1 MRLNV
6 EPQRATANPGVPTLL
21 GVVVTNAS
29 DVIAGYVLRVLGAD
43 PSWVEI
49 EDPSPRLF
57 PGESVSVAVLITL
70 PVGVPAGERRVAI
83 QVRDVTDEAAI
94 AIEDVTL
101 DVPAQPRTSVRLE
114 PTTVTAGKAAAF
126 TVLVH
131 NEGNTVQHAG
141 LVASDP
147 EAKIAFTFAP
157 ATFSLSPGESASVA
171 MDAKAKRPWVGDP
184 ILRPFE
190 LRVDSVAAPA
200 APDAPPAAAG
210 VFVQKSR
217 LSRGLLGLLGLLVA
231 LTLFAVIITLA
242 LSSVVGRSA
251 ADRNLAIEVAQARV
265 AAAQTGTSTI
275 SGTVIDLSTGAPV
288 PNVTVALFT
297 SADPSDPLITST
309 TKDDGTFAITRL
321 PAGGY
326 TLRVTGAGLTEV
338 WYAAAATQADATAI
352 TVTAGQTV
360 SGLTVVVGGV
370 PATISGTVTGA
381 DVAGA
386 MLTVEMPLDTPPLA
400 GQVQPEPDEAP
411 PPIGSGAIVRTIPI
425 GADGTFSVEGL
436 PSPAIYDL
444 VVSKTGFASTVQR
457 VDVAAGEDRTGV
469 VLSLLTGDGSIA
481 GTVSGFNGPV
491 GGATVVAT
499 TGQVTVETVSLTQD
513 AVGSFVL
520 RGLPTPGT
528 YTVIVSAD
536 GYSPATLNLTL
547 TAAQQLT
554 GVSVVLG
561 RDQASLAGQVSVP
574 GGSPA
579 GVTVTVTDGAV
590 TAQTVTQSTSPAGH
604 WEVTGLRVPSTY
616 TVTFSRGDL
625 ESQVLSVGIDG
636 FGNVTSG
643 APSATQ
649 VNATMR
655 AAQASISGVVSQAG
669 TSGAATPV
677 GNVTVSVSSGV
688 TQRTVTTASTPASA
702 VGTYLVD
709 QLPPGTYTVTFSRAG
724 TRPTSSIVVLAAA
737 QDKILSPVLV
747 APAGIAG
754 LITTGSASD
763 PAPAPGRTILL
774 YLAAQYGS
782 AAPPVATTTT
792 GTDGRYAIADVD
804 APENY
809 IIEVRTSPNGQV
821 LGATAPFTV
830 SASEQKEVDLLLDN
844 TG

>member
-1 MRLNV
+1 MRLTV
-6 EPQRATANPGVPTLL
+6 DPQRATATPGVPTLV
-21 GVVVTNAS
+21 GVVVANAS

-49 EDPSPRLF
+49 QDPSPRLF

-101 DVPAQPRTSVRLE
+101 EVPALPRTAVALE

-126 TVLVH
+126 TVLVQ
-131 NEGNTVQHAG
+131 NEGNTIQHG
-141 LVASDP
+141 RLVASDA
-147 EAKIAFTFAP
+147 EAKTTYAFTP
-157 ATFSLSPGESASVA
+157 PTFSLSPGESASVA
-171 MDAKAKRPWVGDP
+171 LQATAKRPWVGDP

-190 LRVDSVAAPA
+190 LRVDSTVTPVV
-200 APDAPPAAAG
+200 PDAPPAAAG

-217 LSRGLLGLLGLLVA
+217 LSRGLLGLLGLLLAISV
-231 LTLFAVIITLA
+231 FAVIITLA

-251 ADRNLAIEVAQARV
+251 ADRDLALQVAQARQ
-265 AAAQTGTSTI
+265 AAAQTGTSAIT
-275 SGTVIDLSTGAPV
+275 GTVIDLSTGAPV
-288 PNVTVALFT
+288 ANTNVAIFGTD
-297 SADPSDPLITST
+297 DPSDPLVT
-309 TKDDGTFAITRL
+309 TVSGAEGTFGFSRL
-321 PAGGY
+321 PAGEY
-326 TLRVTGAGLTEV
+326 TLSVSGANLTEV
-338 WYAAAATQADATAI
+338 WYAASATQADATAI
-352 TVTAGQTV
+352 TVTPGQTA
-360 SGLTVVVGGV
+360 SGITVVVGGV
-370 PATISGTVTGA
+370 PATISGTVRGD

-386 MLTVEMPLDTPPLA
+386 LLTVEMPLDTPPLA
-400 GQVQPEPDEAP
+400 GQVGPEPGEAAP
-411 PPIGSGAIVRTIPI
+411 PVGSGAVVRTVPI
-425 GADGTFSVEGL
+425 GADGTFDVEGL

-444 VVSKTGFASTVQR
+444 VVSKAGFASTVQR

-469 VLSLLTGDGSIA
+469 ELSLLTGDGSIT
-481 GTVSGFNGPV
+481 GTVSGFDGPV

-499 TGQVTVETVSLTQD
+499 TGQITVETVSLTQD
-513 AVGSFVL
+513 QVGSFVL

-528 YTVIVSAD
+528 YTVVVSAD
-536 GYSPATLNLTL
+536 TYAPATLNLTL

-561 RDQASLAGQVSVP
+561 RDQSTLAGQVTVP
-574 GGSPA
+574 GGDPA

-616 TVTFSRGDL
+616 TVTFSRPDL

-643 APSATQ
+643 APSASQ

-655 AAQASISGVVSQAG
+655 AADASISGVVSQAG
-669 TSGAATPV
+669 TTGAAVPV
-677 GNVTVSVSSGV
+677 GNVTVTVSSGI
-688 TQRTVTTASTPASA
+688 TQRTVTTASTPASQ
-702 VGTYLVD
+702 VGQYLVE

-724 TRPTSSIVVLAAA
+724 TRPTSTIVVLAAA
-737 QDKILSPVLV
+737 QKKILSPVLV
-747 APAGIAG
+747 APARIYGTIS
-754 LITTGSASD
+754 TGSA
-763 PAPAPGRTILL
+763 PAANRTVAL
-774 YLAAQYGS
+774 YLASQYGT

-792 GTDGRYAIADVD
+792 AADGTYVLDDVN

-809 IIEVRTSPNGQV
+809 ILEVRSSPGGAVLVTSNP
-821 LGATAPFTV
+821 LTL
-830 SASEQKEVDLLLDN
+830 SASQQLQVDLN
-844 TG
+844 TNAP

>member
-6 EPQRATANPGVPTLL
+6 EPQRATATPGIPTLL

-57 PGESVSVAVLITL
+57 PGESVSVAVMITL

-101 DVPAQPRTSVRLE
+101 DVPAQPRTSVKLE

-126 TVLVH
+126 TVLVL
-131 NEGNTVQHAG
+131 NEGNTVQHG
-141 LVASDP
+141 SLVATDP
-147 EAKIAFTFAP
+147 EAKTTYTFAP
-157 ATFSLSPGESASVA
+157 PTFSLSPGESASVA
-171 MDAKAKRPWVGDP
+171 LETSAKRPWVGDP

-190 LRVDSVAAPA
+190 LRVDSTATPA
-200 APDAPPAAAG
+200 SPEAPPAAAG
-210 VFVQKSR
+210 VFIQKSR
-217 LSRGLLGLLGLLVA
+217 LSRGLLGLLGLLLA

-251 ADRNLAIEVAQARV
+251 ADRDLALQVAQARQ
-265 AAAQTGTSTI
+265 AAAQTGTSAI

-288 PNVTVALFT
+288 PNVSVALFT
-297 SADPSDPLITST
+297 SDDPSDPFVT
-309 TKDDGTFAITRL
+309 TATVNDGTFSILRL
-321 PAGGY
+321 PAGEY

-338 WYAAAATQADATAI
+338 WYAASATQADATAI

-370 PATISGTVTGA
+370 PATIAGTVVGD

-386 MLTVEMPLDTPPLA
+386 TLTVEMPLDSPPLA
-400 GQVQPEPDEAP
+400 GSVTPEPDEAP
-411 PPIGSGAIVRTIPI
+411 PPVGSGAVVRTVPI
-425 GADGTFSVEGL
+425 GADGTFQVEGL
-436 PSPAIYDL
+436 PSPALYDL
-444 VVSKTGFASTVQR
+444 VVSKAGFASTVQR
-457 VDVAAGEDRTGV
+457 VDVGAGEDRTGV

-481 GTVSGFNGPV
+481 GTVSGFDGPV

-499 TGQVTVETVSLTQD
+499 TGQITVETVSLTQD

-528 YTVIVSAD
+528 YTVVVSAD

-561 RDQASLAGQVSVP
+561 RDQATLAGQVSVP
-574 GGSPA
+574 GGNPA

-590 TAQTVTQSTSPAGH
+590 TAQTVTQSTAPAGH

-616 TVTFSRGDL
+616 TVTFSRADL
-625 ESQVLSVGIDG
+625 ESQVLSVGVDG

-655 AAQASISGVVSQAG
+655 AADASISGVVSQAG
-669 TSGAATPV
+669 TTGTAVPV
-677 GNVTVSVSSGV
+677 GNVTVTVSSGI
-688 TQRTVTTASTPASA
+688 TQRTVTTASTPTSQ
-702 VGTYLVD
+702 VGRYIVEA
-709 QLPPGTYTVTFSRAG
+709 LPPGTYTVTFSRAG
-724 TRPTSSIVVLAAA
+724 TRPTSTIVILSAS

-747 APAGIAG
+747 APARIFGRV
-754 LITTGSASD
+754 TTNQEV
-763 PAPAPGRTILL
+763 PAAGRTVAL
-774 YLAAQYGS
+774 YLASQYGT

-792 GTDGRYAIADVD
+792 DEEGLYQLDDVD
-804 APENY
+804 APEHY
-809 IIEVRTSPNGQV
+809 ILEVRSSPNGSV
-821 LGATAPFTV
+821 LVTSPPVTIA
-830 SASEQKEVDLLLDN
+830 ASEQLEVTLDI
-844 TG
+844 TPP

>member
-1 MRLNV
+1 MRLTV
-6 EPQRATANPGVPTLL
+6 EPQRVTATPGVPTLV

-29 DVIAGYVLRVLGAD
+29 DLIAGYVLRVLGAD
-43 PSWVEI
+43 PTWVEI

-101 DVPAQPRTSVRLE
+101 DVPAQPRTSVKLE

-126 TVLVH
+126 SVLVH
-131 NEGNTVQHAG
+131 NEGNTVQHG
-141 LVASDP
+141 SLVAGDA
-147 EAKIAFTFAP
+147 EAKTTYTFAP
-157 ATFSLSPGESASVA
+157 PTFSLSPGESTTVA
-171 MDAKAKRPWVGDP
+171 LQAAAKRPWVGDP

-190 LRVDSVAAPA
+190 LRVDTTAMPA
-200 APDAPPAAAG
+200 SAETPPSAAG

-217 LSRGLLGLLGLLVA
+217 LSRGLLGLLGLLLA

-251 ADRNLAIEVAQARV
+251 ADRDLALQVAQARQ
-265 AAAQTGTSTI
+265 AAAQTGTSAI
-275 SGTVIDLSTGAPV
+275 SGTVVDLSTGAAV
-288 PNVTVALFT
+288 PNVSVALFT
-297 SADPSDPLITST
+297 ADDPSDPFVT
-309 TKDDGTFAITRL
+309 TATGQQGTFTISRL
-321 PAGGY
+321 PAGEY

-352 TVTAGQTV
+352 TVTAGQTA

-370 PATISGTVTGA
+370 PATIAGTVRGD

-386 MLTVEMPLDTPPLA
+386 VLTVEMPLDTPPLA
-400 GQVQPEPDEAP
+400 GEVQPEAGEAEP
-411 PPIGSGAIVRTIPI
+411 PVGSGAVVRTVPI
-425 GADGTFSVEGL
+425 GADGTFEVEGL

-444 VVSKTGFASTVQR
+444 VVSKSGFASTVQR
-457 VDVAAGEDRTGV
+457 VDVAAGEDRSDIE
-469 VLSLLTGDGSIA
+469 LSLLTGDGSIA
-481 GTVSGFNGPV
+481 GSVSGFNGPV

-499 TGQVTVETVSLTQD
+499 TGQITVETVSLTQD

-528 YTVIVSAD
+528 YTVVVSAD

-561 RDQASLAGQVSVP
+561 RDEATLAGLVTVP
-574 GGSPA
+574 GGSAA
-579 GVTVTVTDGAV
+579 GVTVTVTDGAA
-590 TAQTVTQSTSPAGH
+590 TAQTVTQSTAPVGH

-616 TVTFSRGDL
+616 TVTFSRVDL
-625 ESQVLSVGIDG
+625 ESQVLSVGVDG

-649 VNATMR
+649 VDVTMR
-655 AAQASISGVVSQAG
+655 AAEASISGIVSQAG
-669 TSGAATPV
+669 TQGEAVPV
-677 GNVTVSVSSGV
+677 GNVTVTVSSGV
-688 TQRTVTTASTPASA
+688 TQRTVTTASTPASK
-702 VGTYLVD
+702 VGSYIVE
-709 QLPPGTYTVTFSRAG
+709 QLPPGTYTVTFSRPG
-724 TRPTSSIVVLAAA
+724 TRPTSTIVILAAA
-737 QDKILSPVLV
+737 QDKDLSPVLV
-747 APAGIAG
+747 APARIYGTVTSQTDA
-754 LITTGSASD
+754 AEE
-763 PAPAPGRTILL
+763 GRTVAL
-774 YLAAQYGS
+774 YLATEYGTG
-782 AAPPVATTTT
+782 ALAVKTTTT
-792 GTDGRYAIADVD
+792 GTDGSYILEDVN

-809 IIEVRTSPNGQV
+809 VIEVRTSPNG
-821 LGATAPFTV
+821 TV
-830 SASEQKEVDLLLDN
+830 MVVSDPLSLSASEQLQVNLT
-844 TG
+844 TGSPG